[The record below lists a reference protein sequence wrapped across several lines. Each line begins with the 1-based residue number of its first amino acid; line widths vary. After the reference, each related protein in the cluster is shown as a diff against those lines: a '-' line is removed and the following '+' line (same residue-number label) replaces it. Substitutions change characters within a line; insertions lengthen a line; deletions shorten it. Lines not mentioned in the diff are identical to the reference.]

1 MAKEK
6 NFVNEITARDVDFA
20 QWFTDICLKAE
31 LVDYSSVQGF
41 YIMRPYGWALW
52 ENIQKSLDAKF
63 KRTGHENVAM
73 PMLIPESLLQKEK
86 DHVNGFAPEVAWV
99 THGGSKEM
107 EERLCVRP
115 TSETLFCD
123 HWSRVLQTYRQLPMK
138 YNQWCSVV
146 RWENKTFPQRQRV
159 LLAGGSHNSRN
170 SPGSK
175 GRNLADA

>member
-73 PMLIPESLLQKEK
+73 PMLIPESA
-86 DHVNGFAPEVAWV
+86 FAEGKGQPC
-99 THGGSKEM
+99 K
-107 EERLCVRP
+107 RLCTGSCLGYTRRQQGNGRK
-115 TSETLFCD
+115 TLR
-123 HWSRVLQTYRQLPMK
+123 SPYKRNP
-138 YNQWCSVV
+138 
-146 RWENKTFPQRQRV
+146 
-159 LLAGGSHNSRN
+159 LL
-170 SPGSK
+170 
-175 GRNLADA
+175 